1 MFRRKATPVETP
13 NQSVNLEPDLFRS
26 LPEVFSSRSV
36 DMLMGSV
43 LNHALQIAPQAT
55 RAYAVMR
62 TGADRVVAVKG
73 YGIELIGLELT
84 GSWKNGMPKISTNLS
99 SDLFGPN
106 TPEVRA
112 KLDAQGM
119 REVRQS
125 LIAPIRDRNQ
135 MFGALVL
142 DAYGSSAFEPSQ
154 LESVTRWASLIGPQ
168 LSLVSSFNAYQ
179 QLAWGLTRSFVEAV
193 ESRDFNGLGH
203 AQRVTS
209 YAVAMGR
216 ELGFSVSELQDVWFA
231 AMLHDLGKLSQ
242 EGIAEMAP
250 GEHAVLGY
258 NMLADLPALETA
270 RVAVRHHHEHWNGS
284 GAPGGLAG
292 ETIPL
297 YARIIAVANAFDH
310 LTSERGE
317 HLSTKQCLARL
328 REQADQKFDA
338 RLVEVLEK
346 VIAVGRSTAELRPDE
361 VFPL

>member
-13 NQSVNLEPDLFRS
+13 SQSVNLEPDLFRS

-135 MFGALVL
+135 MFG
-142 DAYGSSAFEPSQ
+142 
-154 LESVTRWASLIGPQ
+154 
-168 LSLVSSFNAYQ
+168 
-179 QLAWGLTRSFVEAV
+179 
-193 ESRDFNGLGH
+193 
-203 AQRVTS
+203 
-209 YAVAMGR
+209 
-216 ELGFSVSELQDVWFA
+216 
-231 AMLHDLGKLSQ
+231 
-242 EGIAEMAP
+242 
-250 GEHAVLGY
+250 
-258 NMLADLPALETA
+258 
-270 RVAVRHHHEHWNGS
+270 
-284 GAPGGLAG
+284 
-292 ETIPL
+292 
-297 YARIIAVANAFDH
+297 
-310 LTSERGE
+310 
-317 HLSTKQCLARL
+317 
-328 REQADQKFDA
+328 
-338 RLVEVLEK
+338 
-346 VIAVGRSTAELRPDE
+346 
-361 VFPL
+361 